1 MNKRIAFLA
10 FIILSLTVFISCRD
24 NELVNDPAFCS
35 TAWTVAIESEA
46 EDLSL
51 AEQAYASDPNF
62 ENCAAY
68 KVALH
73 AYVNALKPY
82 RDCTAFSS
90 QQRAEL
96 EAEIAKAET
105 GIDDIEC

>member
-1 MNKRIAFLA
+1 MERITFFAFVL
-10 FIILSLTVFISCRD
+10 LSLTVFISCRD
-24 NELVNDPAFCS
+24 NELVNDPAFCN
-35 TAWTVAIESEA
+35 TAWTVAVESEA

-51 AEQAYASDPNF
+51 AAQAYASDPNF

-68 KVALH
+68 KVALQ

-82 RDCTAFSS
+82 RDCTTLSS

-96 EAEIAKAET
+96 EAAIAEAEA